1 MILALQPC
9 RAVVWAAWV
18 EWITKLSVPQ
28 RRCTLR
34 NTIDELD
41 AINLLLLFR
50 PMCPAEQLSRRQTM
64 AVKPTMRLATPPQQI
79 AQQLTP
85 EIRLRNDHE
94 RHRRTTKSVRL

>member
-1 MILALQPC
+1 M
-9 RAVVWAAWV
+9 AAWV

-41 AINLLLLFR
+41 QSICCFFSGRCVSGATKPKSDNVGR
-50 PMCPAEQLSRRQTM
+50 AHDAASDSATADRAATDAE
-64 AVKPTMRLATPPQQI
+64 V
-79 AQQLTP
+79 
-85 EIRLRNDHE
+85 RLRNDHE